1 MREHYF
7 RLHGHRLAALSQ
19 QRHRMQSSSSCV
31 VDFHCNIAWLGL
43 LFFCF
48 GKATWSK
55 VPKYLKSE
63 LIYLPKSI
71 AQQIRCYFF
80 CVDWKA
86 LKFVLGSQTY
96 YFVVDGFHSFW
107 LFYIFLLFQLH
118 RVCSDQWTLHCW
130 LQRVCIGLNVER
142 LFLFWYFH
150 NNSQEKQLQMGSTS
164 VNYSWHSSV
173 SFVGR

>member
-1 MREHYF
+1 MREHNF
-7 RLHGHRLAALSQ
+7 RLHGHRLAAKTSNAKFVIMCREFSLQ
-19 QRHRMQSSSSCV
+19 YCL
-31 VDFHCNIAWLGL
+31 AGL
-43 LFFCF
+43 LFFF
-48 GKATWSK
+48 VLAKQLAWSK

-71 AQQIRCYFF
+71 AHQIRCYLF
-80 CVDWKA
+80 CVYWKA

-96 YFVVDGFHSFW
+96 YFVVDGFHSYW

-118 RVCSDQWTLHCW
+118 RVCSDQWTLHGW
-130 LQRVCIGLNVER
+130 LQRVCIGLNVES
-142 LFLFWYFH
+142 LFLFWYSH

-173 SFVGR
+173 SFVDR